1 MDLDSYLFASD
12 FFEWN
17 INQFQRVIIK
27 MQNFLFQNIMIKIF
41 IENLKMLLL
50 VEKMKDLEHRTKKHI
65 LKENKAYS
73 NIFISTALSN
83 LRQSKNVQVS
93 GVF

>member
-1 MDLDSYLFASD
+1 
-12 FFEWN
+12 
-17 INQFQRVIIK
+17 
-27 MQNFLFQNIMIKIF
+27 
-41 IENLKMLLL
+41 MLLL

-65 LKENKAYS
+65 LKENKPYS